1 MKILI
6 GMGHPAHVHFFKNV
20 IWNLENRGHEV
31 KIVVRD
37 REIALNLLDSY
48 GFEYSLFGQYRTNLV
63 QKVLEIP
70 KNDYIFYKIAR
81 DFKPDVLTGI
91 LNYTS
96 SHIGKLIG
104 KPSII
109 FTDTENAKL
118 ANKLVCP
125 FADVVC
131 TPSCYGGDFGSKHTK
146 YNGYHELSYLHPDN
160 YTPNPQILDDLGL
173 DKNEKYI
180 ILRLVSWNAVHD
192 IGDQGFKNL
201 KETINSLEEYGRILI
216 TSESKLIPEFE
227 KYKISAP
234 PDKIHD
240 LLNYAELYIGES
252 ATMAS
257 ESAVLGTPSIYVSTS
272 RRGYTDEL
280 EKKYELMYNFIES
293 QQREERALEKG
304 IELLGDKKT
313 NKTWAKRRERML
325 RDKIDVAEFA
335 TELIESYAQ
344 KSNKT

>member
-1 MKILI
+1 MRILI
-6 GMGHPAHVHFFKNV
+6 GMGHPAHVHFFKNI
-20 IWNLENRGHEV
+20 IWNLENRGHDV

-37 REIALNLLDSY
+37 REIALDLLDSY
-48 GFEYSLFGQYRTNLV
+48 GFEYSLFGQYRTNLIE
-63 QKVLEIP
+63 KILEIH

-81 DFKPDVLTGI
+81 DFRPDVLTGI

-131 TPSCYGGDFGSKHTK
+131 TPSCYGGDFGSKHIK

-160 YTPNPQILDDLGL
+160 YKPDPNVLDYLGL

-201 KETINSLEEYGRILI
+201 KETISSLEEYGKILI
-216 TSESKLIPEFE
+216 TSESKLIPEFD

-280 EKKYELMYNFIES
+280 EEKYELMYNFTER

-313 NKTWAKRRERML
+313 KKTWAKRRERML
-325 RDKIDVAEFA
+325 QDKIDVAEFA
-335 TELIESYAQ
+335 TELIETYAQ